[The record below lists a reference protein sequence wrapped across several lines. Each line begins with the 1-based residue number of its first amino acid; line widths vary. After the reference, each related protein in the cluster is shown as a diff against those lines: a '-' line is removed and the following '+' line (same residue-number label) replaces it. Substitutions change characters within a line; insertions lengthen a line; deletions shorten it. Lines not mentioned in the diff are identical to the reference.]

1 MYKHRPVPLVII
13 TSRHSERAK
22 CDAESMTL
30 AVVFALCSPRQDA
43 GHALHLGIPSTL
55 RSVVFLLKVERMTNR
70 EFNFLIQKGSVAKK
84 RKKNARTSSAENAGH
99 TNDSRF
105 KIPYIKYPKDG
116 VLTQH
121 I

>member
-1 MYKHRPVPLVII
+1 
-13 TSRHSERAK
+13 
-22 CDAESMTL
+22 
-30 AVVFALCSPRQDA
+30 
-43 GHALHLGIPSTL
+43 
-55 RSVVFLLKVERMTNR
+55 MTNR